1 MGYTNV
7 RHYHGGIADWTE
19 SGAPF
24 ETASALVEI
33 SAPAE
38 PAPAEPQSARAPA
51 LSRLTGVIHQWQWGS
66 KLVELIDGQSTSR
79 LFMVWIGLALI
90 FGLAYW
96 AAGLVHHSGLY
107 EEGKRLDGGLHG
119 LLSALY
125 FSFVTVTSV
134 GYGDVLPRGI
144 ARVMAILE
152 AVSGLLIFGAVVA
165 KFVSRRQDQVVAE
178 IHQITFEERMDRIQ
192 TNLLMVLS
200 ELQWVA
206 MMFAEKKAS
215 VERINARLE
224 STALVFAGELRAVH
238 YLLYRPQQA
247 PAEPVLAAILAGLAS
262 ALNTLEDCLRAAPDG
277 HARSPVLA
285 HALKTLSHLAGDI
298 CATCV
303 PTVYAPT
310 LTVWMDEIHE
320 IAGRIA

>member
-1 MGYTNV
+1 MGYNRV
-7 RHYHGGIADWTE
+7 RHYHGGIMDWEE
-19 SGAPF
+19 SGAP
-24 ETASALVEI
+24 VQMG
-33 SAPAE
+33 SAPVRVAAPVTPPASLAE
-38 PAPAEPQSARAPA
+38 PGRAR
-51 LSRLTGVIHQWQWGS
+51 LLTRMTGVIHQLSWGTR
-66 KLVELIDGQSTSR
+66 LVDLIDSQPTSR
-79 LFMVWIGLALI
+79 LFLFWLAMSLV

-107 EEGKRLDGGLHG
+107 EEGQRLDGSLHG
-119 LLSALY
+119 LVSALY

-144 ARVMAILE
+144 ARAMAIVE
-152 AVSGLLIFGAVVA
+152 AVSGLLIFGAVVS

-178 IHQITFEERMDRIQ
+178 IHRITFEERIDRIL
-192 TNLLMVLS
+192 TNLHMVLS

-206 MMFAEKKAS
+206 MMFGERKAP
-215 VERINARLE
+215 VQRINARLD
-224 STALVFAGELRAVH
+224 STVLVFAAELRTIH

-247 PAEPVLAAILAGLAS
+247 PEEPVMAAILAGLAS
-262 ALNTLEDCLRAAPDG
+262 ALNTLEDCLHAAPNG
-277 HARSPVLA
+277 NARSPVLV
-285 HALKTLSHLAGDI
+285 HALKTLTHLSSDI

-303 PTVYAPT
+303 PVVYAPA